1 MKHLITFILLT
12 PLSILAQPF
21 NAILDLKTPGAHLTM
36 DPNQGNPIPNNEDFT
51 IEFWFRTC
59 GTLEGTA
66 YIIDHRSGA
75 NNDGIELSYN
85 TDTEKFTLRAQSNG
99 VETQVQQDY
108 LLTNM
113 LDGLFRHYV
122 IEYKHSEERFR
133 LYMNGT
139 LAAQGSNMPHGL
151 NTGPLHI
158 GCSSENVD
166 EQFTGEIDGL
176 RISLGLLYDSITY
189 TPPTN
194 ELTALPQTT
203 ALWNFNQPEGF
214 LNFPDVVS
222 IYFLN
227 GTPEVKIIDPIITG
241 DISACIGQLL
251 TLDGHSGFS
260 VYQWQSDFNN
270 INPSNAEDPNS
281 TFLESSYYSLNAF
294 QGICNYEETILITSF
309 NPDGSVLPGTTICSG
324 DTAVLTAFN
333 ADTYSWM
340 GPNIVEGAESPTALV
355 MPTSTSEYYVYMEI
369 FPGCGEVDT
378 VTVFVNPSPTT
389 EAIPLSDTICVNQNE
404 VVFLSTFNDI
414 GTTFSWEP
422 TTGVDCPTCL
432 NPSITVNETTTYTI
446 TSTSALGCSSEY
458 SFTIFGEDCN
468 SIYELT
474 DLSTLAFPNPTTGKI
489 ILKGIDLQTPFSLY
503 SAMGKLIIQESYQ
516 GCIDLNSLPQ
526 GLYFLR
532 LSGAYQNIS
541 IPILKNI

>member
-1 MKHLITFILLT
+1 MKHFLTLLLLV
-12 PLSILAQPF
+12 PVSFLAQPF
-21 NAILDLKTPGAHLTM
+21 HAILDLKTPGAHLTM

-66 YIIDHRSGA
+66 YIFDHRSGN

-85 TDTEKFTLRAQSNG
+85 TTTEKFTLRAQSNG

-108 LLTNM
+108 LLTNI

-122 IEYKHSEERFR
+122 IEYKHSEEQFR

-151 NTGPLHI
+151 NTGPLFI
-158 GCSSENVD
+158 GCSSENSE
-166 EQFTGEIDGL
+166 EQFTGEVDGL
-176 RISLGLLYDSITY
+176 RITLGLLYDNITY
-189 TPPTN
+189 VPPST

-214 LNFPDVVS
+214 LNFPDAVS
-222 IYFLN
+222 TYFIN

-251 TLDGHSGFS
+251 TLDGHNGFGI
-260 VYQWQSDFNN
+260 YLWQSDFNSVSPFN
-270 INPSNAEDPNS
+270 VEDPNS
-281 TFLESSYYSLNAF
+281 TFSQSSYYSLNAF
-294 QGICNYEETILITSF
+294 QGICNYQESILITSF
-309 NPDGSVLPGTTICSG
+309 DPDGSVLPGTTICAG

-333 ADTYSWM
+333 ADTYSWI
-340 GPNIVEGAESPTALV
+340 GPNIVQGAESPTALV
-355 MPTSTSEYYVYMEI
+355 MPTTTSEYYVYMEI

-378 VTVFVNPSPTT
+378 VTVFVNPGPII
-389 EAIPLSDTICVNQNE
+389 EAIPLNDTVCTNMNE
-404 VVFLSTFNDI
+404 VVYLSTFNDI
-414 GTTFSWEP
+414 GVSFNWEP
-422 TTGVDCPTCL
+422 STGVDCPTCL

-446 TSTSALGCSSEY
+446 TSTSELGCSSEY

-468 SIYELT
+468 SIYEIE
-474 DLSTLAFPNPTTGKI
+474 DLSNLVFPNPTAGKI
-489 ILKGIDLQTPFSLY
+489 SLKGISLKTPIFLFSA
-503 SAMGKLIIQESYQ
+503 SGSLIVEESYQ
-516 GCIDLNSLPQ
+516 GSLDLSYLPQ

-532 LSGAYQNIS
+532 VPGVLENLS
-541 IPILKNI
+541 IPILKN